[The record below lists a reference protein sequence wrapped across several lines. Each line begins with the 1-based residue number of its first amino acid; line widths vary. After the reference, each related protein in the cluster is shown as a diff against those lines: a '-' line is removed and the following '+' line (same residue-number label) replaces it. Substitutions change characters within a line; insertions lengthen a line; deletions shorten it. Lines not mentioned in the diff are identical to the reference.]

1 MDKESE
7 KYRGKFSP
15 VPVWTGDMRGG
26 FGWFTNGKKDL
37 WSTNQVDRTT
47 LLETQG
53 KVNVEVLLKGNEIIH
68 VTRLPGLSLKER
80 FVKLIRKSI

>member
-15 VPVWTGDMRGG
+15 VPEWTGDMRGG
-26 FGWFTNGKKDL
+26 FGWFTNGKRDL

-47 LLETQG
+47 LLKTQG
-53 KVNVEVLLKGNEIIH
+53 KVNVEVLLKGIEIIQA
-68 VTRLPGLSLKER
+68 TPLPEPSLKER
-80 FVKLIRKSI
+80 VIKLIRRSG